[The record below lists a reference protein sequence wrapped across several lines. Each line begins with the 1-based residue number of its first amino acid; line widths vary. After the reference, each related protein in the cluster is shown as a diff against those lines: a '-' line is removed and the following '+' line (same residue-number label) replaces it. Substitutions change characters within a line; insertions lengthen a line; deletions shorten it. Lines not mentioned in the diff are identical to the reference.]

1 MACPK
6 CGAASVSAGQPC
18 PACGAGAVAL
28 PDLDLPRRPS
38 GAKVPAAPAAQA
50 TGGREV
56 DFGDTGGGGPDIG
69 LSRGGALGAFGGA
82 SSGGHT
88 FDDDDDLSAG
98 PALELAALPSSQKSL
113 PSSQPA
119 GPGGPLPA
127 SSGSLPAAPVS
138 SGSLPAPVSSNS
150 LPAGPR
156 TSGVPHA
163 PSRPA
168 APVPAAPP
176 PDDPAARLAG
186 YGPPPKQ
193 FWETPMYAYRVLM
206 RQRELKAEAANALA
220 SRAPEAP
227 LYQAALHAHDQKAV
241 TMGIAL
247 VVGAFVTLTLVFFS
261 PVIVR
266 FVRLAMD

>member
-1 MACPK
+1 M
-6 CGAASVSAGQPC
+6 
-18 PACGAGAVAL
+18 AL

-38 GAKVPAAPAAQA
+38 GAKVPAAPAAPA

-56 DFGDTGGGGPDIG
+56 DFGDAGGAGPDIG

-98 PALELAALPSSQKSL
+98 PALELAALPSSQQSL
-113 PSSQPA
+113 PAQPSGS
-119 GPGGPLPA
+119 GPGGSLPA
-127 SSGSLPAAPVS
+127 SPLSSGSLPASPLS
-138 SGSLPAPVSSNS
+138 SGSLPASPLSSGS

-163 PSRPA
+163 PAPPA

-193 FWETPMYAYRVLM
+193 FWETPMYAFRVLM
-206 RQRELKAEAANALA
+206 RQRELKAEAADALA
-220 SRAPEAP
+220 ARSPQAP

-241 TMGIAL
+241 TTGIAL
-247 VVGAFVTLTLVFFS
+247 VVGVFFTLTLVFFS